1 MKPFGVKVGVMSS
14 STYKDRAKEASS
26 EKQKTNESVDSINQR
41 EESPYYIVSKN
52 MNQNNFQTGYQLCN
66 SILIKFPA
74 WQSNSAEFSTLLPS
88 TLMESQKLQNLYQES
103 ALISMITYS
112 SVSLF
117 QLKTKIPAKF
127 VLTKLIKMITSSL
140 IPVNA
145 TALAELCI
153 TTA

>member
-74 WQSNSAEFSTLLPS
+74 
-88 TLMESQKLQNLYQES
+88 
-103 ALISMITYS
+103 
-112 SVSLF
+112 
-117 QLKTKIPAKF
+117 
-127 VLTKLIKMITSSL
+127 
-140 IPVNA
+140 
-145 TALAELCI
+145 
-153 TTA
+153 